1 MGRLSDKTPWV
12 LFNLLVFTMCINGT
26 VACSRN
32 APLSGPYKEAGGG
45 ARGTVRPRSR
55 TKKYATLLVSPRGR
69 PDQQKTFTS
78 MP

>member
-32 APLSGPYKEAGGG
+32 APLSGPYKEAGG

-69 PDQQKTFTS
+69 PDQQKTFPS

>member
-32 APLSGPYKEAGGG
+32 APLFGPYKEAGG
-45 ARGTVRPRSR
+45 ARGS
-55 TKKYATLLVSPRGR
+55 ASAF
-69 PDQQKTFTS
+69 PD
-78 MP
+78 

>member
-12 LFNLLVFTMCINGT
+12 LFDLLVFTMCINGT

-32 APLSGPYKEAGGG
+32 APLSGSYKEAGG
-45 ARGTVRPRSR
+45 ARGTERLRSR